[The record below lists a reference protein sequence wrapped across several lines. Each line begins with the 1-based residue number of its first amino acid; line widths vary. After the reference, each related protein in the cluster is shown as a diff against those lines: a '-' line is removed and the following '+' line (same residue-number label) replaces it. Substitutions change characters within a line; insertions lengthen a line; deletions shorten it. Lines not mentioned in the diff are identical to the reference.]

1 MGQGDLESTDQILTS
16 LKAGQHNLLMQYNE
30 KDTVQPMMYPYSKK
44 KKKKLN
50 LIFYNLTACS
60 QKTEE
65 PLKHHHKDAIMKFR
79 MKQILHDKESN
90 FFNK

>member
-44 KKKKLN
+44 KKKVK
-50 LIFYNLTACS
+50 
-60 QKTEE
+60 
-65 PLKHHHKDAIMKFR
+65 
-79 MKQILHDKESN
+79 SN
-90 FFNK
+90 FL